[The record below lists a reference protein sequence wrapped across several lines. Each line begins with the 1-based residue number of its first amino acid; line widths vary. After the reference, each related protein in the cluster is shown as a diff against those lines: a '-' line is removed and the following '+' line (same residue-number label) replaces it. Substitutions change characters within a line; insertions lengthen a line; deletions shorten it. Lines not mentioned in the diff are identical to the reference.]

1 MVYIKILMIHEN
13 IERLLERIG
22 ACCSRIGRDPKEITV
37 VAVAKTFRAENIREA
52 VRAGVE
58 DIGENYIQE
67 LVGKRELR
75 VGEPV
80 RWHFVGHLQRNKVKY
95 IAPWIHMVHAVDS
108 VALGREIDKRATA
121 AGRAIDIL
129 LEVNTTGEDSKFGV
143 SPESFGELIEGMDG
157 LQHIRIAGLMTIGP
171 LLPDPEG
178 SRPMFRRLRHLK
190 EEAARRPQ
198 HNVEMHH
205 LSMGMTGDLEVALE
219 EGATILRV
227 GTAVFGS
234 RTQPV

>member
-1 MVYIKILMIHEN
+1 
-13 IERLLERIG
+13 
-22 ACCSRIGRDPKEITV
+22 
-37 VAVAKTFRAENIREA
+37 
-52 VRAGVE
+52 
-58 DIGENYIQE
+58 
-67 LVGKRELR
+67 
-75 VGEPV
+75 
-80 RWHFVGHLQRNKVKY
+80 VGHLQRNKVKY

-108 VALGREIDKRATA
+108 VALGREINKRAA
-121 AGRAIDIL
+121 ASGRAIDIL
-129 LEVNTTGEDSKFGV
+129 LEVNTTEEDSKFGV
-143 SPESFGELIEGMDG
+143 RPESVGELIEGMDG

-190 EEAARRPQ
+190 EEAAWRPQ

-205 LSMGMTGDLEVALE
+205 LSMGMTGDLEVALD